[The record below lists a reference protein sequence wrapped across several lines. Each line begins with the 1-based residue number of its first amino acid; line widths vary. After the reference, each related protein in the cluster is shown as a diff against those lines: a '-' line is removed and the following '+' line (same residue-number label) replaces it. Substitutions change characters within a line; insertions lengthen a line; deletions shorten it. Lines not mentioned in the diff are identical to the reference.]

1 MVFLDLKGFKAML
14 VTWTPDLFN
23 CGTLLISYMLYA
35 IICEKNSSRW
45 EALLV
50 FFQQVSSSS
59 LLRTGDLKV
68 ITSMIIPLCSFLYQ
82 VIPF

>member
-35 IICEKNSSRW
+35 KVCGKILPW
-45 EALLV
+45 ETLLV
-50 FFQQVSSSS
+50 LFQQVGSSS
-59 LLRTGDLKV
+59 LLRIGEPKV
-68 ITSMIIPLCSFLYQ
+68 ITSVIIPLCSFLYE